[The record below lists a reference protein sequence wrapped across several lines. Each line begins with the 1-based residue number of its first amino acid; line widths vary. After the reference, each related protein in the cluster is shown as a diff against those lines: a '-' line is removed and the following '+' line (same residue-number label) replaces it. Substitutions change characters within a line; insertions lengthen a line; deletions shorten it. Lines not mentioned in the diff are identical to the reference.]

1 LADSVSGTPQYV
13 AYLLMRDL
21 LPAAEGPPDRAAVLD
36 LYAECLLAT
45 TGRRG
50 PSPEDRLMNLA
61 GDEPE

>member
-1 LADSVSGTPQYV
+1 LADPVSGTPQYV

-21 LPAAEGPPDRAAVLD
+21 LPGRDPLDRAAVLD

-50 PSPEDRLMNLA
+50 PSPEDRLMDL
-61 GDEPE
+61 GVDEPE